1 MPSPQNPISFFY
13 VFLFHLISFN
23 FFVVSEPGD
32 EETEAEA
39 DTADMEFSTE
49 IDQGKL
55 LNSNTKNTVTMGP
68 AF

>member
-1 MPSPQNPISFFY
+1 M
-13 VFLFHLISFN
+13 
-23 FFVVSEPGD
+23 SEPGD
-32 EETEAEA
+32 EDPEAEA

-68 AF
+68 AFWCHQ